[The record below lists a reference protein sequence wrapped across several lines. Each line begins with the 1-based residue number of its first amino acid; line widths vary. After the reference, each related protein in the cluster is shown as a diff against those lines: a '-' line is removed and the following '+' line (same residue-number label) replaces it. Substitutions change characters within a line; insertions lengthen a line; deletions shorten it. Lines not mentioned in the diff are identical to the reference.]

1 MRRKAVI
8 NKSNF
13 KNHNH
18 FKKGLRVVSFL
29 FLLLL
34 CNFMVFAKS
43 ISKTQNI
50 TVKNIV
56 ELNSA
61 IKNAQAGDHIILA
74 NGIWK
79 DVQIKFYGE
88 GTKDNPI
95 VLKAE
100 TPGKVF
106 IEGASDLKFGGT
118 YLVVRDL
125 HFRNGYTPSNS
136 VVTFKIDNDAIANNC
151 KFTDCVIEEFT
162 QPDRDVSDHWIEFW
176 GRHNELSNCYI
187 TGKSNFGPTL
197 RVFLEGN
204 ENIYNYHQIV
214 NNYFGPRPRK
224 GGPHGETIQVGD
236 SDTSMA
242 PSHTYVYNNLFDRCN
257 GEVEVISNK
266 SNFNEYRNNV
276 FLESEGSLVIRHG
289 NYNVVDGNI
298 FIGNDSS
305 DQIGGIRVINTGHWI
320 TNNYFYKIRGEAFR
334 SAISVMNGIPKSSL
348 NRYNQVTDVVVAYN
362 SFIDC
367 KSPWQLSVGSN
378 VSQSAVLPKSEI
390 RSARPERVLF
400 ANNLIYN
407 ELPDTNPIVTYDK
420 VDGVTFKSNIINNAN
435 NSEIKPA
442 GLITTNFAV
451 TKVSEG
457 FYALKD
463 NFSSVYHGFDF
474 ENISKDLLGNSR
486 TATKNSVGA
495 VVNPI
500 PGNPTLVDR
509 SKYGTNW
516 FEVNK
521 QSAPAKKITVSTAG
535 DLAKQL
541 EKANLGDIILLKS
554 GTYHLKSPLPVKKE
568 ITIASINAKNKAK
581 LVFSSEKTAF
591 EMQPKGHLIL
601 KDIILTGNRTQNA
614 FTTLDKLM
622 SKAYDISIENSEISN
637 FKNVLEVSK
646 GSFADN
652 ISLVNSKISNC
663 ENGFMLNKEKND
675 GGDYNAEF
683 VTFTNSKFDNISGV
697 ILDYYRGG
705 YDESTIGGN
714 LRMEGNIITN
724 SGKAQP
730 ENILI
735 KNRGI
740 VNVTITN
747 NVFRN
752 NPVKTIAVLWGEK
765 GQAPEKN
772 TIENSGKFQVVQN
785 LEMKLM
791 Y

>member
-1 MRRKAVI
+1 MK
-8 NKSNF
+8 KSIRI
-13 KNHNH
+13 
-18 FKKGLRVVSFL
+18 LSVMILL
-29 FLLLL
+29 FT
-34 CNFMVFAKS
+34 CNFMVFANPVNSAKD
-43 ISKTQNI
+43 IK
-50 TVKNIV
+50 VKNID
-56 ELNSA
+56 ELNNA
-61 IKNAQAGDHIILA
+61 IKNSTAGDQIVLA

-79 DVQIKFYGE
+79 DVRIRFYGN
-88 GTKDNPI
+88 GTKENPI
-95 VLKAE
+95 VLRGE

-106 IEGASDLKFGGT
+106 IEGVSDLKFGGN
-118 YLVVRDL
+118 YLIVRDL
-125 HFRNGYTPSNS
+125 HFRNGYTPSSS
-136 VVTFKIDNDAIANNC
+136 VISFKIDNNTIANNC
-151 KFTDCVIEEFT
+151 KFTQCVIEEFT

-176 GRHNELSNCYI
+176 GRHNELSDSYI

-197 RVFLEGN
+197 RVFLDGN

-236 SDTSMA
+236 SETSMA
-242 PSHTYVYNNLFDRCN
+242 PSHTNVYNNLFDQCN

-298 FIGNDSS
+298 FIGNDTSN
-305 DQIGGIRVINTGHWI
+305 QIGGIRVVNTGHWI

-334 SAISVMNGIPKSSL
+334 SAISIMNGIPKSSL
-348 NRYNQVTDVVVAYN
+348 NRYNQVTDVVVAHN
-362 SFIDC
+362 SFVDC
-367 KSPWQLSVGSN
+367 VSPWQLSVGSN

-407 ELPDTNPIVTYDK
+407 EVPDTHPIVNFDK
-420 VDGVTFKSNIINNAN
+420 VDGVTFKNNFINNVN
-435 NSEIKPA
+435 NSEVKPA
-442 GLITTNFAV
+442 GLITGNFGV
-451 TKVSEG
+451 TKVSDVL
-457 FYALKD
+457 FTLKENNTD
-463 NFSSVYHGFDF
+463 VYHGFDF
-474 ENISKDLLGNSR
+474 ENITKDLFGDGR
-486 TATKNSVGA
+486 TEINNSVGA
-495 VVNPI
+495 IVNPLK
-500 PGNPTLVDR
+500 GNPLLVDK
-509 SKYGTNW
+509 SKYGTDW
-516 FEVNK
+516 YAVNQPK
-521 QSAPAKKITVSTAG
+521 APANKITVSSAG
-535 DLAKQL
+535 ELAKQL
-541 EKANLGDIILLKS
+541 EKANSGDIILLKS
-554 GTYHLKSPLPVKKE
+554 GTYHFKSSLTVNKQ
-568 ITIASINAKNKAK
+568 ITIASSNSKNKAK

-601 KDIILTGNRTQNA
+601 KEIILMGNKNQNA

-637 FKNVLEVSK
+637 FKSVLEVSK

-652 ISLVNSKISNC
+652 ISLLNSKISNC

-683 VTFTNSKFDNISGV
+683 VTFTNSKFDHIGGV

-714 LRMEGNIITN
+714 IKMEGNTITN

-740 VNVTITN
+740 VNVSITN
-747 NVFRN
+747 NVFKN

-765 GQAPEKN
+765 GQTPGKN
-772 TIENSGKFQVVQN
+772 TIEDSGEFKVVQN

>member
-1 MRRKAVI
+1 MKNSIRILSLVI
-8 NKSNF
+8 
-13 KNHNH
+13 
-18 FKKGLRVVSFL
+18 LL
-29 FLLLL
+29 FT
-34 CNFMVFAKS
+34 CNLMVFANPVNSAKD
-43 ISKTQNI
+43 IK
-50 TVKNIV
+50 VKNID
-56 ELNSA
+56 ELNNA
-61 IKNAQAGDHIILA
+61 IKNSTAGDQIVLA

-79 DVQIKFYGE
+79 DVQIRFYGT
-88 GTKDNPI
+88 GTKENPI
-95 VLKAE
+95 VLRGE

-106 IEGASDLKFGGT
+106 IEGASDLKFGGN
-118 YLVVRDL
+118 YLTVRDL
-125 HFRNGYTPSNS
+125 HFRNGYTPSSS
-136 VVTFKIDNDAIANNC
+136 VVSFKIDNNTIANNC
-151 KFTDCVIEEFT
+151 KFTQCVIEEFT

-176 GRHNELSNCYI
+176 GRHNELSNSYI

-197 RVFLEGN
+197 RVFLDGN

-236 SDTSMA
+236 SETSMA
-242 PSHTYVYNNLFDRCN
+242 PSHTNVYNNLFDQCN

-266 SNFNEYRNNV
+266 SNFNEYRNNI

-298 FIGNDSS
+298 FIGNDKSN
-305 DQIGGIRVINTGHWI
+305 QIGGIRVVNTGHWI

-334 SAISVMNGIPKSSL
+334 SAISIMNGIPKSSL
-348 NRYNQVTDVVVAYN
+348 NRYNQVTDVVVAHN
-362 SFIDC
+362 SFVDC
-367 KSPWQLSVGSN
+367 VSPWQLSVGSN

-407 ELPDTNPIVTYDK
+407 ELPDTNPIVNYDK
-420 VDGVTFKSNIINNAN
+420 VDGVTFKNNFINNVN
-435 NSEIKPA
+435 NSEVKPA
-442 GLITTNFAV
+442 GLITTNFGV
-451 TKVSEG
+451 TKVSDG
-457 FYALKD
+457 LFTLKE
-463 NFSSVYHGFDF
+463 NNTEVYHGFDF
-474 ENISKDLLGNSR
+474 ENITKDLFGNSR
-486 TATKNSVGA
+486 TGANNSVGA
-495 VVNPI
+495 IVNPVK
-500 PGNPTLVDR
+500 GNPLLVDR
-509 SKYGTNW
+509 SKYGTDW
-516 FEVNK
+516 YEVN
-521 QSAPAKKITVSTAG
+521 QPNTPANKITVSTAG
-535 DLAKQL
+535 ELAKRL
-541 EKANLGDIILLKS
+541 EKASSGDIILLRS
-554 GTYHLKSPLPVKKE
+554 GTYHLKSSLPVNKQ
-568 ITIASINAKNKAK
+568 ITIASINSKNKAK
-581 LVFSSEKTAF
+581 LVFTSEKTAF

-601 KDIILTGNRTQNA
+601 KEIILTGNKTQNA

-637 FKNVLEVSK
+637 FKSVLEVSK

-683 VTFTNSKFDNISGV
+683 VTFTNSKFDHISGV

-714 LRMEGNIITN
+714 IKMEGNTITN

-740 VNVTITN
+740 VNVSITN
-747 NVFRN
+747 NVFKN

-765 GQAPEKN
+765 GQTPGKN
-772 TIENSGKFQVVQN
+772 TIEDSGEFKVVQN